1 MLPLGIQLL
10 GAAIFTIGIE
20 GLILIPRFLP
30 CSLSKKKLIT
40 NIILINIITNII
52 LNLMLTAIDLLV
64 AETAMFHGMR
74 LAITILAE
82 LLIPLAEAIMYEMGE
97 LQMERKRVIA
107 ICYLANA
114 LSFGIGMLGGMMV

>member
-52 LNLMLTAIDLLV
+52 LNLMLAAV
-64 AETAMFHGMR
+64 E
-74 LAITILAE
+74 ILAAGRMNQGVRLGMIIIGE
-82 LLIPLAEAIMYEMGE
+82 LLIPLVEAYMYEMGE
-97 LQMERKRVIA
+97 VQLARKHVIA
-107 ICYLANA
+107 ICYLANI
-114 LSFGIGMLGGMMV
+114 LSFGIGVIGGMMI